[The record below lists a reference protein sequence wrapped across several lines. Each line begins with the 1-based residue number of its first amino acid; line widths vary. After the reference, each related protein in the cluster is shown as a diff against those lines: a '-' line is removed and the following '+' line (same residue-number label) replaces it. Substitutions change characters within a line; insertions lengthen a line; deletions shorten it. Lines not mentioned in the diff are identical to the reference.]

1 MIYLIITT
9 SINNKYGN
17 MEIETN
23 QANIDYRKK
32 VYQYSITI
40 VLELLSNKSNTI
52 KPIIVENNGK
62 RETYLD
68 DFNCDVIYTDN
79 NNLKYNHKAENEL
92 LDVKYIIN
100 KYNIDDN
107 DLIIK
112 LTGRYCLLN
121 DSFINLCLLEKYNY
135 DVFIKFFNVFTL
147 KYLYDDCVLGL
158 FAIKCK
164 YIKNFNYDINFTL
177 SPEVQFANYIRENI
191 QVNKIKSINTLFLK
205 CCFADNLRQL
215 DI

>member
-1 MIYLIITT
+1 M
-9 SINNKYGN
+9 
-17 MEIETN
+17 TN
-23 QANIDYRKK
+23 QNLNTIIMENLVGKPTNIKEVIKDTKLN
-32 VYQYSITI
+32 QSE
-40 VLELLSNKSNTI
+40 LELLSNKSNTI

-135 DVFIKFFNVFTL
+135 DVFIKFL
-147 KYLYDDCVLGL
+147 
-158 FAIKCK
+158 
-164 YIKNFNYDINFTL
+164 
-177 SPEVQFANYIRENI
+177 
-191 QVNKIKSINTLFLK
+191 
-205 CCFADNLRQL
+205 
-215 DI
+215 